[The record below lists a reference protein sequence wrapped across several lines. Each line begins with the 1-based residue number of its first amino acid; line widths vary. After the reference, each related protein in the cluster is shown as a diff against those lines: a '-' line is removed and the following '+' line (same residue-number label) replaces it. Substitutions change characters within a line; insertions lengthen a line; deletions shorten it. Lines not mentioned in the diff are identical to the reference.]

1 MVDLGFGN
9 PDDPAVD
16 RTDVGFGHDLPDD
29 ELFSRTYLRLME
41 GFRPGPDW
49 WQYALETVPGT
60 LEVVVLDHPGIMTV
74 FNDELVAQ
82 RGHER
87 LREAGLR
94 NLARE
99 EPDAQVVDDVI
110 VLTGSDYTASTALVL
125 PDMIAR
131 ATGETEFPNGVLVSM
146 PERQILTY
154 HLPRD
159 ESIHPALQT
168 MIGITLAEFD
178 EGHKPIS
185 RHVYWWD
192 RGEFSQITSFAEDG
206 TVNVHIDGGFEDVF
220 HRVTDIPVGQ
230 G

>member
-1 MVDLGFGN
+1 MVDLGFDN
-9 PDDPAVD
+9 PDDPGIPD
-16 RTDVGFGHDLPDD
+16 STPSLGFDLPED
-29 ELFSRTYLRLME
+29 ELLSRTYLRLME

-49 WQYALETVPGT
+49 WRYALETVPGT
-60 LEVVVLDHPGIMTV
+60 LEVVVLDHPGLMTV
-74 FNDELVAQ
+74 FNDEQVAR

-87 LREAGLR
+87 LRAAGLR

-99 EPDAQVVDDVI
+99 EPDAQVIDGVVA
-110 VLTGSDYTASTALVL
+110 LTGSDYTASTALVL

-131 ATGETEFPNGVLVSM
+131 VSGESEFPNGVLVSM

-159 ESIHPALQT
+159 ESIHQALQT
-168 MIGITLAEFD
+168 MVDITLSEFD
-178 EGHKPIS
+178 RGHKPIS

-192 RGEFSQITSFAEDG
+192 RGEFFPITSFDADQ
-206 TVNVHIDGGFEDVF
+206 TVNVHIDGEFAEVF
-220 HRVTDIPVGQ
+220 RRVADIPVGR

>member
-1 MVDLGFGN
+1 MVDLGFDN
-9 PDDPAVD
+9 PDDPALD
-16 RTDVGFGHDLPDD
+16 STESLGFDLPEDV
-29 ELFSRTYLRLME
+29 LLSRTYLRLME

-49 WQYALETVPGT
+49 WRYALETVPGT
-60 LEVVVLDHPGIMTV
+60 LEVVVLDHPELMAV
-74 FNDELVAQ
+74 FNDEQVAR

-87 LREAGLR
+87 LRAAGLR

-99 EPDAQVVDDVI
+99 EPDAQVIDGVF

-131 ATGETEFPNGVLVSM
+131 VTGETEFGNGVLVSM

-159 ESIHPALQT
+159 ESIHQALQT
-168 MIGITLAEFD
+168 MVNITLSEFD
-178 EGHKPIS
+178 DGHKPIS

-192 RGEFSQITSFAEDG
+192 RGEFFPITSFAEDD
-206 TVNVHIDGGFEDVF
+206 TVNVHIDGAFADVF
-220 HRVTDIPVGQ
+220 ARVCDIPVGQ

>member
-1 MVDLGFGN
+1 MVDLGFDN
-9 PDDPAVD
+9 PDDPALD
-16 RTDVGFGHDLPDD
+16 STASLGFDLPEDV
-29 ELFSRTYLRLME
+29 LLSRTYLRLME

-49 WQYALETVPGT
+49 WRYALETVPGT
-60 LEVVVLDHPGIMTV
+60 LEVVVLDHPELMVV
-74 FNDELVAQ
+74 FNDEQVAR
-82 RGHER
+82 RGHDR

-99 EPDAQVVDDVI
+99 EPDAQVVDGVF

-131 ATGETEFPNGVLVSM
+131 VTGETDFPNGVLVSM
-146 PERQILTY
+146 PERQVLTY

-159 ESIHPALQT
+159 ESIHQALQT
-168 MIGITLAEFD
+168 MINITLSEFED
-178 EGHKPIS
+178 GHKPIS

-192 RGEFSQITSFAEDG
+192 RGVFLPITGFGADG
-206 TVNVHIDGGFEDVF
+206 TVNVHIDGEFADVF
-220 HRVTDIPVGQ
+220 NHVCDIPVGQ

>member
-1 MVDLGFGN
+1 MVDLGFDD
-9 PDDPAVD
+9 PDDSTE
-16 RTDVGFGHDLPDD
+16 RLGFDLPED
-29 ELFSRTYLRLME
+29 ELLSRTYLRLME

-60 LEVVVLDHPGIMTV
+60 LEVVMLDHPELMVV
-74 FNDELVAQ
+74 FNDEQVAR

-87 LREAGLR
+87 LRAAGLR

-99 EPDAQVVDDVI
+99 EPDAQVIDGVVA
-110 VLTGSDYTASTALVL
+110 LTGSDYTASTALVL

-131 ATGETEFPNGVLVSM
+131 ASGESEFPNGVLVSM

-159 ESIHPALQT
+159 EGIHQALQT
-168 MIGITLAEFD
+168 MINITLSEFD
-178 EGHKPIS
+178 GGHKPIS

-192 RGEFSQITSFAEDG
+192 RGEFVSITSFGEDDM
-206 TVNVHIDGGFEDVF
+206 VNVHIDGGFADVF
-220 HRVTDIPVGQ
+220 HRVSDIPVGR